1 MTGPETLSGPF
12 VSWAQ
17 NGEDVVLAR
26 ALRPDL
32 HPGFFVDVGAG
43 HPETDSV
50 TRAFSLR
57 GWTGINIEPLP
68 EEFALISEARPDDIN
83 LNIAIGAMAGAARLY
98 AGPPE
103 SRGLSTM
110 NHEFADRY
118 LEKGQVFEPID
129 VEVRTLADVVD
140 EHARRAVDFLKVDV
154 EGFEL
159 EVLAGADW
167 ATFKPRVILVEA
179 TLPESTVPSHQS
191 WEPLLL
197 DAGYVFTLFDGLNR
211 FYARSDE
218 PELAARLS
226 APANVTDTYV
236 TIASVQATERAKRAE
251 AYALSLVEQA
261 EQTKV
266 DMQIAQDR
274 IHELEVDLHELR
286 DSV

>member
-1 MTGPETLSGPF
+1 MSESGAVPETF

-26 ALRPDL
+26 ALRPDV
-32 HPGFFVDVGAG
+32 HSGFFIDVGAG

-68 EEFALISEARPDDIN
+68 EEFALITAARPDDIN
-83 LNIAIGAMAGAARLY
+83 LNIAIGTVAGTARLF

-118 LEKGQVFEPID
+118 LDKGQAFEPIN

-140 EHARRAVDFLKVDV
+140 EHARRTVDFLKVDV
-154 EGFEL
+154 EGFEG
-159 EVLAGADW
+159 EVLASADLR
-167 ATFKPRVILVEA
+167 TFRPRIIVVEA
-179 TLPESTVPSHQS
+179 TLPESTELSHQS

-226 APANVTDTYV
+226 APANVTDSFV
-236 TIASVQATERAKRAE
+236 TIESVRAAERAKRAE
-251 AYALSLVEQA
+251 TYALSLVDQA
-261 EQTKV
+261 ERTKV

-286 DSV
+286 GSV

>member
-1 MTGPETLSGPF
+1 MSESGTPSEPF

-32 HPGFFVDVGAG
+32 HPGFYIDVGAG

-68 EEFALISEARPDDIN
+68 EEFALITAARPDDIN
-83 LNIAIGAMAGAARLY
+83 LNIAIGTVAGTARLF

-110 NHEFADRY
+110 NHEFADHY
-118 LEKGQVFEPID
+118 LNKGQAFEPID
-129 VEVRTLADVVD
+129 VEVRTLADVVA
-140 EHARRAVDFLKVDV
+140 EHARQTVDFLKVDV
-154 EGFEL
+154 EGLEL
-159 EVLAGADW
+159 DVLASADW
-167 ATFKPRVILVEA
+167 ATFRPRIVVVEA
-179 TLPESTVPSHQS
+179 TLPESTVPSHEE
-191 WEPLLL
+191 WEHLLI

-218 PELAARLS
+218 PELATRLS
-226 APANVTDTYV
+226 APANVTDGFV
-236 TIASVQATERAKRAE
+236 TIASVQAAERAKRAE
-251 AYALSLVEQA
+251 TYALSLVDQVER
-261 EQTKV
+261 TKV
-266 DMQIAQDR
+266 AMQVAQDR

-286 DSV
+286 GSV

>member
-1 MTGPETLSGPF
+1 MSESGTPSEPF

-32 HPGFFVDVGAG
+32 HPGFYIDVGAG

-68 EEFALISEARPDDIN
+68 EEFALITAARPDDIN
-83 LNIAIGAMAGAARLY
+83 LNIAIGTVAGTARLF

-110 NHEFADRY
+110 NHEFADHY
-118 LEKGQVFEPID
+118 LNKGQAFEPID
-129 VEVRTLADVVD
+129 VEVRTLADVVA
-140 EHARRAVDFLKVDV
+140 EHARQTVDFLKVDV
-154 EGFEL
+154 EGLEL
-159 EVLAGADW
+159 DVLASADW
-167 ATFKPRVILVEA
+167 ATFRPRIVVVEA
-179 TLPESTVPSHQS
+179 TLPESTVPSHEE
-191 WEPLLL
+191 WEHLLI

-226 APANVTDTYV
+226 APANVTDGFV
-236 TIASVQATERAKRAE
+236 TIASIHATERAKRAE
-251 AYALSLVEQA
+251 TYALSLVDQA
-261 EQTKV
+261 ERTKV

-286 DSV
+286 GSE

>member
-1 MTGPETLSGPF
+1 MSESGTPSEPF

-32 HPGFFVDVGAG
+32 HPGFYIDVGAG

-68 EEFALISEARPDDIN
+68 EEFALITAARPDDIN
-83 LNIAIGAMAGAARLY
+83 LNIAIGTVAGTARLF

-110 NHEFADRY
+110 NHEFADHY
-118 LEKGQVFEPID
+118 LNKGQAFEPID
-129 VEVRTLADVVD
+129 VEVRTLADVVA
-140 EHARRAVDFLKVDV
+140 EHARQTVDFLKVDV
-154 EGFEL
+154 EGLEL
-159 EVLAGADW
+159 DVLASADW
-167 ATFKPRVILVEA
+167 ATFRPRIVVVEA
-179 TLPESTVPSHQS
+179 TLPESTVPSHEE
-191 WEPLLL
+191 WEHLLL

-218 PELAARLS
+218 PELATRLS
-226 APANVTDTYV
+226 APANVTDSFV
-236 TIASVQATERAKRAE
+236 TIASVQAAERAKRAE
-251 AYALSLVEQA
+251 TYALSLVDQVER
-261 EQTKV
+261 TKV
-266 DMQIAQDR
+266 AMQVAQDR

-286 DSV
+286 GSV

>member
-1 MTGPETLSGPF
+1 MSESGTPSEPF

-32 HPGFFVDVGAG
+32 HPGFYIDVGAG

-68 EEFALISEARPDDIN
+68 EEFALITAARPDDIN
-83 LNIAIGAMAGAARLY
+83 LNIAIGTVAGTARLF

-110 NHEFADRY
+110 NHEFADHY
-118 LEKGQVFEPID
+118 LNKGQAFEPID
-129 VEVRTLADVVD
+129 VEVRTLADVVA
-140 EHARRAVDFLKVDV
+140 EHARQTVDFLKVDA
-154 EGFEL
+154 EGLEL
-159 EVLAGADW
+159 DVLASADW
-167 ATFKPRVILVEA
+167 ATFRPRIVVVEA
-179 TLPESTVPSHQS
+179 TLPESTVPSHEE
-191 WEPLLL
+191 WEHLLL

-218 PELAARLS
+218 PELATRLS
-226 APANVTDTYV
+226 APANVTDSFV
-236 TIASVQATERAKRAE
+236 TIASVQAAERAKRAE
-251 AYALSLVEQA
+251 TYALSLVDQVER
-261 EQTKV
+261 TKV
-266 DMQIAQDR
+266 AMQVAQDR

-286 DSV
+286 GSV

>member
-1 MTGPETLSGPF
+1 MTDPDTPSRPF

-32 HPGFFVDVGAG
+32 HPGFFIDVGAG
-43 HPETDSV
+43 HPEIQSV

-68 EEFALISEARPDDIN
+68 EEFALISEARPGDIN
-83 LNIAIGAMAGAARLY
+83 LNIAIGATAGAARLY

-167 ATFKPRVILVEA
+167 ATFKPRVILIEA

-286 DSV
+286 GSV